1 MREEEFTK
9 FLNQDSDIVSKDKA
23 VRSRISKARSVE
35 NKFNIDLD
43 NIVKDDD
50 KMFDLLVKIKNE
62 LGDSNG
68 AKQNAVRKYY
78 AFTNNKIF
86 PSIANYKKSNK

>member
-9 FLNQDSDIVSKDKA
+9 FLDQDSDIVSKDKA
-23 VRSRISKARSVE
+23 VRSRISKARGVE
-35 NKFNIDLD
+35 KKFNIDLD

-78 AFTNNKIF
+78 VFANNKVF
-86 PSIANYKKSNK
+86 PSMANYQKDNK